1 MDKITEIKNERQRV
15 EISYDDGAKVI
26 IPEYEFIKIKDQ
38 CGNTISRVRD
48 TVCSVVVPA

>member
-15 EISYDDGAKVI
+15 EIVYDDGAKVI

-38 CGNTISRVRD
+38 GTSPISRVRD
-48 TVCSVVVPA
+48 MVCSVVVPG